1 MSYPQLNKLA
11 GMILYIDM
19 KELTIKE
26 VASMGGKAR
35 AKKLSSKRRK
45 EIASNAGKKGGRP
58 SKNLTKID
66 K

>member
-1 MSYPQLNKLA
+1 
-11 GMILYIDM
+11 M